1 MKLKTLYARLAGR
14 LPGCGRR
21 LVLAVSSLV
30 VVVPSVTIAQ
40 ILAPGEPVTIP
51 GIQVLGVGQAGEV
64 SGRFGRPSSA
74 SAKAP
79 AVLIL
84 HGAGGVDGRGA
95 FYAKALQEAGIAT
108 LELTMFPAGGQP
120 QAPRENLP
128 HAAAALTW
136 LAKQPGI
143 DEQRLGVMGFS
154 WGGMIALLTASEL
167 VQEKLGPAVPKPAA
181 FAPFYPN
188 CSPLARNWLIP
199 QNPFYN
205 AHTRMSGTP
214 MLIQVGTRDENEDSE
229 NACSSFVA
237 TWPSAAREQATVR
250 YVEGAKHSFDITVA
264 TDPSLK
270 MAVEARHAVV
280 GFFVKNLK
288 P

>member
-1 MKLKTLYARLAGR
+1 MKLQSLSARAAGR
-14 LPGCGRR
+14 LHGFGQG
-21 LVLAVSSLV
+21 LVLFLASSVILAPGV
-30 VVVPSVTIAQ
+30 AIAQ
-40 ILAPGEPVTIP
+40 ILAPGEPVAIP
-51 GIQVLGVGQAGEV
+51 GIEIPGVGNVGEV
-64 SGRFGRPSSA
+64 PGRFGRPPGPA
-74 SAKAP
+74 AKGP

-95 FYAKALQEAGIAT
+95 FYAMALQEAGIAT
-108 LELTMFPAGGQP
+108 LELTMFAPGGQP

-128 HAAAALTW
+128 HAAAALKW
-136 LAKQPGI
+136 LAAQPGI
-143 DEQRLGVMGFS
+143 NDHRLGVMGFS

-167 VQEKLGPAVPKPAA
+167 VQERLGKEVPKPAA

-188 CSPLARNWLIP
+188 CTPLARNWLIP

-205 AHTRMSGTP
+205 AHARMSATP

-229 NACSSFVA
+229 RACSAFVA
-237 TWPSAAREQATVR
+237 TWPSAAREYATVR
-250 YVEGAKHSFDITVA
+250 YVEGAGHSFDLAVA
-264 TDPSLK
+264 TNPSLK
-270 MAVEARHAVV
+270 VAVEARDAVV